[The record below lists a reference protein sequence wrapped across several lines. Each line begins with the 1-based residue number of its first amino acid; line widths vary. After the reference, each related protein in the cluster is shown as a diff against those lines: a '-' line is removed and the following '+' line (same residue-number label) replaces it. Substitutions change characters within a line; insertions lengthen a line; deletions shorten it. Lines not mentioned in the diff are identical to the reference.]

1 MTNFRSADQI
11 LSQMKMRSA
20 MAAYKAAMQ
29 PHNAALAELPAQKA
43 ALLVIGVSIAFAAGK
58 TSRTDLVWS
67 IRKASE
73 ISGIPVD
80 AWQAMSE
87 FQICL
92 AQLQRTKSSV
102 IAGGKK

>member
-1 MTNFRSADQI
+1 MNSRMADQVW
-11 LSQMKMRSA
+11 SQVKMRRA
-20 MAAYKAAMQ
+20 TANYKAAMK
-29 PHNAALAELPAQKA
+29 PHNAAFKEITTQQA
-43 ALLVIGVSIAFAAGK
+43 ALLVIGVSLVFAAGK
-58 TSRTDLVWS
+58 TSRNDV
-67 IRKASE
+67 ASTIKRAAE
-73 ISGIPVD
+73 MSGIPVD